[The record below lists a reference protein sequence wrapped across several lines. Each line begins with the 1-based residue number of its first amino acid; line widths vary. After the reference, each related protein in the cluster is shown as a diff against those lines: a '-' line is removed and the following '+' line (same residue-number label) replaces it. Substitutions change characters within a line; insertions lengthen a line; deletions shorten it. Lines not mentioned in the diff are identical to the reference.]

1 MLGSANKLKTPR
13 TINLSGDVTG
23 SANFD
28 GSGNVTIPTSVKN
41 STTQTTVVNT
51 TKNGTAF
58 KFVIKRNMNVVHIN
72 VEVTMPS
79 GQEVGSGIINMDEL
93 LPDWAKCNGDISEFL
108 GVGSFIESSSMD
120 CFCRCDL
127 SYNTAYNVKHKTV
140 FSYKKTSTEEKTI
153 NFVFTYIV

>member
-1 MLGSANKLKTPR
+1 MLGSATKLETAR
-13 TINLSGDVTG
+13 NITLTGDVTG
-23 SANFD
+23 SATFD
-28 GSGNVTIPTSVKN
+28 GSKNVTVETSIEN
-41 STTQTTVVNT
+41 STTQTAVVNT
-51 TKNGTAF
+51 TKNDTAF
-58 KFVIKRNMNVVHIN
+58 RFIIKRNMNVVHIN
-72 VEVTMPS
+72 VELTMPS
-79 GQEVGSGIINMDEL
+79 GREVGSGIINMDEL

-127 SYNTAYNVKHKTV
+127 SYNTAYNVKHRTV